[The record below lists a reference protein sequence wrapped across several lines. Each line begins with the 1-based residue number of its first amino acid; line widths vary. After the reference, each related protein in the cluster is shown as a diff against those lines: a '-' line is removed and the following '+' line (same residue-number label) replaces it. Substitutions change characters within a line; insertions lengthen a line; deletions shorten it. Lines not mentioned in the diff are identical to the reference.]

1 MGHLSGCDGRGVLA
15 ILPCSRTECT
25 LRASNTKGSPY
36 GMSKAIRA
44 LRDLASNS
52 RPFLRLCSGQDWADP
67 SERLRACFFEPSR
80 RLLILILAWAYMR
93 RASAIFNR
101 PIHEILSG
109 KFIRVASVDFSRVG
123 PTLVISTPF
132 DNVPL
137 TLYDATVR

>member
-1 MGHLSGCDGRGVLA
+1 
-15 ILPCSRTECT
+15 
-25 LRASNTKGSPY
+25 
-36 GMSKAIRA
+36 MSQAIRA
-44 LRDLASNS
+44 LRDLTSNS
-52 RPFLRLCSGQDWADP
+52 RPFLRLSSGQDWAD
-67 SERLRACFFEPSR
+67 FFEPSR
-80 RLLILILAWAYMR
+80 RLLILILAWAYMH